1 MALFSKPLNSQED
14 QTMPTITGSRFFAQA
29 MQAYGVTH
37 IFFVPTMLLPAL
49 AEMEDMNIRRVMTH
63 GEKAAAYMADGY
75 ARASRRPGICMAQNV
90 GAANLAAGLR
100 DAYMACS
107 PVIAITGG
115 PDSESRYRYLYQEVE
130 DFSMFDPVTKFNARI
145 DKLSRLPD
153 LLREAFRVATA
164 GAPGPVHLEMRGSHG
179 QVIEEEGDLDLIF
192 EEQYK
197 QYPAFRPEPEMERI
211 REAAAALTKA
221 QRPVIVAGGGVTSS
235 QAQQE
240 VVQLAEMLSIPVA
253 TSLNGKGTISD
264 DHPLSVG
271 VAGTYSRWCANRAV
285 AEADLVFFIGSHTGS
300 QVTNNWKIPR
310 AGTPVIQMDISP
322 ADLGRNYP
330 NVVSLLGD
338 AKVTLR
344 RLIDALKPMEP
355 RTAWVRRVQQ
365 LVSEWRN
372 EVTPLR
378 DSNAVPMRPERICKE
393 ITEFLPSNAVVV
405 SDTGHSGIWTG
416 AMIDLKKP
424 GQRYIRCAGS
434 LGWAFPASLGVKC
447 ALPDTPVLCFTGD
460 GGFYYHLAE
469 LETAA
474 RFGINAV
481 IVVNDNRSLNQE
493 TRLFDAAYGGQQRGR
508 AREMWVFEDI
518 DLARVAEAMGCFSVR
533 VEQPSD
539 LKPALERAF
548 ASGKP
553 AVIDAVSDIKA
564 LAARGW
570 S

>member
-1 MALFSKPLNSQED
+1 
-14 QTMPTITGSRFFAQA
+14 MPTITGSRFFAQA

-355 RTAWVRRVQQ
+355 RTGWVRRVQQ

-434 LGWAFPASLGVKC
+434 LGWAFPASLGIKC

-518 DLARVAEAMGCFSVR
+518 NLAKVAEAMGCFSVR

>member
-1 MALFSKPLNSQED
+1 
-14 QTMPTITGSRFFAQA
+14 MPTMTGSRFFAEA
-29 MQAYGVTH
+29 MQAYGVSH
-37 IFFVPTMLLPAL
+37 IFFVPTMLLPAM
-49 AEMEDMNIRRVMTH
+49 AEMEDMNIRRVVTH

-75 ARASRRPGICMAQNV
+75 ARASYRPGICMAQNI
-90 GAANLAAGLR
+90 GGANLAAGLR

-145 DKLSRLPD
+145 DKLGRLPD
-153 LLREAFRVATA
+153 LLRQAFREATS

-179 QVIEEEGDLDLIF
+179 QVLEEEGNLELIV
-192 EEQYK
+192 EQRHK
-197 QYPAFRPEPEMERI
+197 HYPAFRPEPEMDRV
-211 REAAAALTKA
+211 RDAATALTAA
-221 QRPVIVAGGGVTSS
+221 QRPVIVAGGGVTAS

-240 VVQLAEMLSIPVA
+240 VVRLAEMLSIPVA
-253 TSLNGKGTISD
+253 TSLNGKGTIAD
-264 DHPLSVG
+264 DHPLSLG
-271 VAGTYSRWCANRAV
+271 VIGTYSRSCANRTV
-285 AEADLVFFIGSHTGS
+285 AEADLIFFIGSHTGS

-310 AGTPVIQMDISP
+310 PGTPVIQLDVSP
-322 ADLGRNYP
+322 AELGRNYP
-330 NVVSLLGD
+330 NAVSLLGD

-344 RLIDALKPMEP
+344 KLIESVKAMEP
-355 RTAWVRRVQQ
+355 RTGWVRRAQQ
-365 LVSEWRN
+365 LVNDWRA
-372 EVTPLR
+372 EVAPLCNS
-378 DSNAVPMRPERICKE
+378 DAAPIRPERLCKE
-393 ITEFLPSNAVVV
+393 ITDFLPSNAVVV

-416 AMIDLKKP
+416 TMIDLKKP

-493 TRLFDAAYGGQQRGR
+493 TKLFDAAYGGKQRGR
-508 AREMWVFEDI
+508 AGEMWVFEDI
-518 DLARVAEAMGCFSVR
+518 NLAKVAEAMGCFAIR
-533 VEQPSD
+533 VERPSE
-539 LKPALERAF
+539 LRGALERAF
-548 ASGKP
+548 AANRP
-553 AVIDAVSDIKA
+553 AVVDVVSDIKA